1 MSANRGAKIVLHWLE
16 KSRAQRIMW
25 LMEELNLSYNI
36 KTYKRGPNGVAPPE
50 LKQIHPLGK
59 SPIVSVQPPDA
70 SQPMVLVESAPIL
83 EYFLDHFGGANA
95 RLVPQ
100 RYQPGREGQLGGETE
115 SWMRYR
121 YYMHYAEGSLMSPI
135 QVQLIMNGISQLFL
149 VLYVWLM
156 ADRTAVKNAPVPFFI
171 KPVTGFIT
179 GKVSAEFL
187 DQELRTHFRFLE
199 GQLASAPEQGP
210 FLCGSHL
217 TAADIQMSIPVIAAL
232 NLAIIPRKEYPR
244 LDAYAGE
251 IQNSQ
256 GYRRAVEKVE
266 KIEGKP
272 FVPI

>member
-1 MSANRGAKIVLHWLE
+1 MNANRGAKIVLHWLE

-25 LMEELNLSYNI
+25 LMEELNLSYDI
-36 KTYKRGPNGVAPPE
+36 KTYKRGPNGIAPPE

-59 SPIVSVQPPDA
+59 SPIVSVQPRDS
-70 SQPMVLVESAPIL
+70 SQPMVLVESAAIM
-83 EYFLDHFGGANA
+83 EYFLDHFGGPNT
-95 RLVPQ
+95 RLVPE

-135 QVQLIMNGISQLFL
+135 QVQLIMNAL
-149 VLYVWLM
+149 
-156 ADRTAVKNAPVPFFI
+156 KNAPVPFFI
-171 KPVTGFIT
+171 KPITGFIT

-199 GQLASAPEQGP
+199 DQLASAPEEGP
-210 FLCGSHL
+210 FLCGSQL
-217 TAADIQMSIPVIAAL
+217 TVADIQMSIPVIAAL
-232 NLAIIPRKEYPR
+232 NLSIIPRREYPR
-244 LDAYAGE
+244 LDAYAAQ
-251 IQNSQ
+251 IQNSS

>member
-1 MSANRGAKIVLHWLE
+1 
-16 KSRAQRIMW
+16 MW
-25 LMEELNLSYNI
+25 LMEELNLTYDI
-36 KTYKRGPNGVAPPE
+36 KTYRRGPNGIAPPE

-59 SPIVSVQPPDA
+59 SPIVSVQAPDT
-70 SQPMVLVESAPIL
+70 SQLIVLVESATII

-95 RLVPQ
+95 RLIPP

-115 SWMRYR
+115 AWMRYR
-121 YYMHYAEGSLMSPI
+121 HYMHYAEGSLMSPI
-135 QVQLIMNGISQLFL
+135 QVQLIMNGISLFL
-149 VLYVWLM
+149 LPSCEFLM
-156 ADRTAVKNAPVPFFI
+156 KTALKNAPVPFFI
-171 KPVTGFIT
+171 KPITGFIT

-187 DQELRTHFRFLE
+187 DQELRTHSRFLE
-199 GQLASAPEQGP
+199 DQLASAPEQGP
-210 FLCGSHL
+210 FLCGSQL

-232 NLAIIPRKEYPR
+232 NLFIIPRKEYPR